1 MGVVLYRAH
10 PTFVSRGALQF
21 VPSGSVHANAIST
34 YIEAF
39 MHGAIAARKLFSPI
53 ILRLMKF
60 SLYRCSQLNWD

>member
-1 MGVVLYRAH
+1 MGTVLYRAH
-10 PTFVSRGALQF
+10 RTFVSWDALHF
-21 VPSGSVHANAIST
+21 VPSGSVHANVIST

-39 MHGAIAARKLFSPI
+39 MHAAIAARKLFSPI